1 MRKILVTGRQ
11 KMNKMADA
19 LSVCLVCLLPVVT
32 GAILFRLVL
41 MTGVPVWFYVLQGV
55 FFISSLIQLIY
66 FLSAGRVRAV
76 RRKPDSS
83 DAKCRPDSRDTRLRP
98 DSGDSNRKP
107 DKAEGR

>member
-1 MRKILVTGRQ
+1 MSAACRDRSHPVQAGPDDGR
-11 KMNKMADA
+11 
-19 LSVCLVCLLPVVT
+19 P
-32 GAILFRLVL
+32 RLV
-41 MTGVPVWFYVLQGV
+41 YVLQGV

-66 FLSAGRVRAV
+66 FLSAGLVRAV

>member
-55 FFISSLIQLIY
+55 FFVSSLIQLIY
-66 FLSAGRVRAV
+66 FLSAGLVRAV
-76 RRKPDSS
+76 RH
-83 DAKCRPDSRDTRLRP
+83 
-98 DSGDSNRKP
+98 KP

>member
-1 MRKILVTGRQ
+1 
-11 KMNKMADA
+11 MNKMADA

-32 GAILFRLVL
+32 GAILFRLIL

-66 FLSAGRVRAV
+66 FLSAGLVRAV
-76 RRKPDSS
+76 RRKPYSS
-83 DAKCRPDSRDTRLRP
+83 DAKYRPDSRDTRLRP